1 MNKKIAIIDDEQDIL
16 EILERFLSRSEKF
29 DIEVFSNPQTAL
41 PKVKNGMYD
50 LILLDIMMPQMDG
63 IDFLKEVKDTSS
75 NNTKVLM
82 MTAYSTQDRMIDCEH
97 IGADDYVTK
106 PFVSLRDVENKV
118 LDQLGL

>member
-16 EILERFLSRSEKF
+16 DVLERFLARSEKF
-29 DIEVFSNPQTAL
+29 DIETFSNPLNAL
-41 PKVKNGMYD
+41 SRVKGGAFD

-63 IDFLKEVKDTSS
+63 IDFLKEIKESSS
-75 NNTKVLM
+75 NAKVIM

-97 IGADDYVTK
+97 IGAEDYVTK

-118 LDQLGL
+118 LDQLKL